1 MTAADP
7 LQTLAMLSLLP
18 PEIAMDELKF
28 FGGLA
33 AITTFVIALLVYFGR
48 KLSKAAERNAD
59 FIDLPLYVT
68 RSGTT
73 FFACVVA
80 FWVYCVA
87 VRVLTPHSALGEYL
101 GTFDGKAAV
110 IFGSIM
116 FVTIAWAVSDKLGC
130 PFAKWGNDS
139 KSD

>member
-1 MTAADP
+1 MRNDP
-7 LQTLAMLSLLP
+7 LQTWALFAFLLHTL
-18 PEIAMDELKF
+18 AMDELKF

-33 AITTFVIALLVYFGR
+33 SITIFVIALLVYFGR
-48 KLSKAAERNAD
+48 KLSKAVERNAE

-80 FWVYCVA
+80 FWVCCVA
-87 VRVLTPHSALGEYL
+87 VRMLTPCSDLGEYL
-101 GTFDGKAAV
+101 GTIDGIAAV

-116 FVTIAWAVSDKLGC
+116 FVAIAWVVSGKLGY
-130 PFAKWGNDS
+130 PFAKWDKDS
-139 KSD
+139 ESG

>member
-1 MTAADP
+1 
-7 LQTLAMLSLLP
+7 
-18 PEIAMDELKF
+18 MDELKF

-33 AITTFVIALLVYFGR
+33 AITILVSALLVYVGR
-48 KLSKAAERNAD
+48 KLSKAAEQNAE

-68 RSGTT
+68 RTGTT

-87 VRVLTPHSALGEYL
+87 VRMLTPHSNLGEYL
-101 GTFDGKAAV
+101 GTFDGIAAV

-116 FVTIAWAVSDKLGC
+116 FVAVAWVVSDKLGY
-130 PFAKWGNDS
+130 PLAKWHQDS
-139 KSD
+139 ESG